1 MIKAVNGKYEHRQKN
16 ETKKHRRSK
25 GNKYRGDSIVRA
37 VVSYPPHQLRA
48 TR

>member
-1 MIKAVNGKYEHRQKN
+1 MIKAVNGKYEHRQQN

-37 VVSYPPHQLRA
+37 VVAHSLHQLRA
-48 TR
+48 NR